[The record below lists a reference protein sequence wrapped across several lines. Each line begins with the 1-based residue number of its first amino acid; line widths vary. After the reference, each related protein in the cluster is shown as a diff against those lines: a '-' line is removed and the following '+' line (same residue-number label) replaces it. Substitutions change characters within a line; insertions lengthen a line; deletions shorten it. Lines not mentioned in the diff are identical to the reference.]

1 MKNINSSLLST
12 SSFTSTQTGKFSLMI
27 LKSQQLSPPPLFLSC
42 VCVCVCEVTVYDY
55 MCIEIQEESE
65 GARAAFI
72 PLKVEDWISG

>member
-12 SSFTSTQTGKFSLMI
+12 SSFTSAQTGKFSLMI

-42 VCVCVCEVTVYDY
+42 VCVYEVTVYDN

>member
-12 SSFTSTQTGKFSLMI
+12 ISFTSAQTGKFSLMI

-42 VCVCVCEVTVYDY
+42 VCVCEVTVYDN